1 MARVEKVAVDFEYNL
16 SALTGPDLRVLDL
29 ALSYFKDTVRKN
41 PETLPNPGDDGVLD
55 NLLQAV
61 LDIKRGD

>member
-29 ALSYFKDTVRKN
+29 ALGYFKDTVRKD
-41 PETLPNPGDDGVLD
+41 PRVLPNPGDDEALD
-55 NLLQAV
+55 SLHQAV